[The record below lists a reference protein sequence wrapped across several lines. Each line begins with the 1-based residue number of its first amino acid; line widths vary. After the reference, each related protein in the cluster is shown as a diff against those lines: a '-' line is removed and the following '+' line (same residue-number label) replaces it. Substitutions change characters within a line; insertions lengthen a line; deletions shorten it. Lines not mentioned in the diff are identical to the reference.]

1 MKLVEKIT
9 NKIVGVVIPFYNT
22 KMHYL
27 KECLDSVVGQS
38 YENLEIVLISDG
50 NIEQNNFDL
59 IRQYIKKDIRVV
71 LVDME
76 KTSIGNARNVGIDL
90 FQNKISIQ
98 PVEENDFF
106 YHSVKHPKIKSIISN
121 SKRRNLFYKID
132 YIIFLDS
139 DDYWE
144 LNLVEECL
152 KRSDGMDI
160 VWINNR
166 TIDERSQ
173 KMESKWTWIEQH
185 DFKHDQIIDASTFF
199 AAPTKTFFFSLSWQA
214 LIDFAFLIKTKIK
227 FLDLNYLEDSAFGIL
242 LFASSNFIYV
252 FESKKLYNYRYAL
265 GSASGHANSQVV
277 YPYLHDLVEI
287 FHNNGIAQKYYQTY
301 CWILNTLKLI
311 DFMRLLSRERCEL
324 IEKKY
329 IYYYISQCYEIS
341 NFNRDPYG
349 CIQKMD
355 AISNF
360 LDKYRIKY
368 RQNFKPEISII
379 VPSFNSKS
387 YICECIESIL
397 NQTFKNIEIICVD
410 AISYDGTLE
419 ILEDFAKKDSRV
431 TIILSQK
438 KSLGYQINLGIE
450 KASGRYLGI
459 VDSDDYIHQDMY
471 KVLYD
476 AIKKY
481 KCDMVK
487 SDILEFY
494 NDKFNRVFTYKPTL
508 YNEEWYNII
517 LSDNKKILETTWC
530 MNQPALYNLE
540 FIKLNK
546 IRANETLGASYQ
558 DLGFW
563 FQISALVKSC
573 FFIKQ
578 AFYYYR
584 QDNPNSSINSQN
596 KVYCINEEY
605 NFIYDFLKQ
614 RTLYNHCMPYIFTKL
629 KFYSYKWNLNR
640 INFIYKYDFLQQFSK
655 EFLQHFLFNE
665 IENSFL
671 IKEKELLLILYSF
684 ELYYQNYIVQ
694 SRSPVG
700 AVEKVKSH
708 LSFKLGQEI
717 LSVKKNKLKALILP
731 FTLISISIK
740 HKISNWIYKLILD
753 SNPNLKSL
761 PLSHYSDYHEALKI
775 QNYLSY
781 KLGKLL
787 VKHPFTF
794 IFRVGRVYREWKAK

>member
-1 MKLVEKIT
+1 LKTRDKT
-9 NKIVGVVIPFYNT
+9 VGVVIPFYNT
-22 KMHYL
+22 KLHYL
-27 KECLDSVVGQS
+27 KECLNSVIGQS
-38 YENLEIVLISDG
+38 YEKLEIILISDG
-50 NIEQNNFDL
+50 NTEQQNFDL
-59 IRQYIKKDIRVV
+59 IKQYIKNDSRIV
-71 LVDME
+71 LIDMD
-76 KTSIGNARNVGIDL
+76 KTSIGNARNVGIDFL
-90 FQNKISIQ
+90 QNKIPIQ
-98 PVEENDFF
+98 IIKKSNF
-106 YHSVKHPKIKSIISN
+106 YYYEAKYSKINSIISSIERKN
-121 SKRRNLFYKID
+121 IFYNID

-144 LNLVEECL
+144 LDLIEECL
-152 KRSDGMDI
+152 KKADCVDI
-160 VWINNR
+160 VWLNNQ
-166 TIDERSQ
+166 TIDEQSQ
-173 KMESKWTWIEQH
+173 KIKSEWTWIEQH
-185 DFKHDQIIDASTFF
+185 NFKQDQIIDTLTFF
-199 AAPTKTFFFSLSWQA
+199 NTPSKTNFFSLSWQA
-214 LIDFAFLIKTKIK
+214 LIDFTFLVKSKVR
-227 FLDLNYLEDSAFGIL
+227 FLDLNYLEDSAFGIS
-242 LFASSNFIYV
+242 LFASSNSIYI
-252 FESKKLYNYRYAL
+252 FASKKLYNYRYTL
-265 GSASGHANSQVV
+265 GSASGHSGSQVV
-277 YPYLHDLVEI
+277 HFHLHDLNEI
-287 FHNNGIAQKYYQTY
+287 FHDIAIAQKYYQTY

-311 DFMRLLSRERCEL
+311 DFMRSCSREKKQL

-329 IYYYISQCYEIS
+329 IYYYISQCYEIF
-341 NFNRDPYG
+341 NFNKDPYN
-349 CIQKMD
+349 CSSKID
-355 AISNF
+355 IISNF
-360 LDKYRIKY
+360 LNKYKVEYKNRV
-368 RQNFKPEISII
+368 KPEISII
-379 VPSFNSKS
+379 VPSFNSKN
-387 YICECIESIL
+387 YISECMESIL
-397 NQTFKNIEIICVD
+397 DQKFKNIEVICVD

-419 ILEDFAKKDSRV
+419 ILKGFSDKDSRV
-431 TIILSQK
+431 AIVLSPK

-494 NDKFNRVFTYKPTL
+494 NDKFNRVFAYKPTL

-694 SRSPVG
+694 SRSP
-700 AVEKVKSH
+700 
-708 LSFKLGQEI
+708 
-717 LSVKKNKLKALILP
+717 
-731 FTLISISIK
+731 
-740 HKISNWIYKLILD
+740 
-753 SNPNLKSL
+753 
-761 PLSHYSDYHEALKI
+761 
-775 QNYLSY
+775 
-781 KLGKLL
+781 
-787 VKHPFTF
+787 
-794 IFRVGRVYREWKAK
+794 